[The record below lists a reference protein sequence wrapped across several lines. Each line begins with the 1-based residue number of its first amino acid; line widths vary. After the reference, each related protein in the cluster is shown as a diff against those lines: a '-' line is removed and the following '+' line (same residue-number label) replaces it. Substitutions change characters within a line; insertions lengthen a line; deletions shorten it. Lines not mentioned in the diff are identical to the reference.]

1 MGDRG
6 KMVKRTRIIQVGF
19 SVVLTLVA
27 MELIMAIKEGD
38 TSKAF
43 SCVLIFLLVA
53 VLYGFILKRTK

>member
-1 MGDRG
+1 
-6 KMVKRTRIIQVGF
+6 MVKRTRIIQVGF